1 MGMIK
6 LRGAVMSVDSNEP
19 YRYYDYEN
27 MLCRVQG
34 DIFEGNA
41 EMYVKGKGF
50 QKGNLFKITE
60 GGFGLTKK
68 EFEKRMLEETKQAS

>member
-1 MGMIK
+1 M
-6 LRGAVMSVDSNEP
+6 AVDSNKP

-34 DIFEGNA
+34 DVFDGNA

-50 QKGNLFKITE
+50 KQGHLFNITQN
-60 GGFGLTKK
+60 GVMLTKK
-68 EFEKRMLEETKQAS
+68 EFEQRMLEETKQNS